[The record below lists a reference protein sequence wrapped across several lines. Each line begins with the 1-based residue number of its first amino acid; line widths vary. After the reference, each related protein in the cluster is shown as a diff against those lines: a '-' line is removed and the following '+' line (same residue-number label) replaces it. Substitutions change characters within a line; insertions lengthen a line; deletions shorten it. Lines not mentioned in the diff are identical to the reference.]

1 MQQKSMSCPR
11 LLAGKIGQRRCLEG
25 QAVSAGDHC
34 ELAARAEGC
43 HHFRPVRCVNRC
55 LCGDAVLDRQAGL
68 LARLCENN
76 DHVWCGV
83 FVEADHERAVG
94 RWPEDAIRIADK
106 SQLTMLAGERV
117 CRHAALDTEYGWPF
131 QEVLAGTRFAGH
143 PAPQVATVRVED
155 AGHPATAHLPGTWV
169 RTDEWYDTQTN
180 PRDHVHVLAT
190 VDEATYSGG
199 SMGPD
204 HPIAWCHDV
213 GAGRSFVTAVGH
225 LDESWS
231 DPAVVDHVVG
241 GIESV
246 AAAVSE
252 NPCGT

>member
-1 MQQKSMSCPR
+1 MARRAAVVALVCTTLAACVVPAPTPDGPWV
-11 LLAGKIGQRRCLEG
+11 LLFTRTEG
-25 QAVSAGDHC
+25 YRHSSIEPAAQALGV
-34 ELAARAEGC
+34 ELADRGWGIVVTDDPAVFTPQRLG
-43 HHFRPVRCVNRC
+43 V
-55 LCGDAVLDRQAGL
+55 LDAVVFLSTTGDVLDPPHEAALQAWVEDGGGW
-68 LARLCENN
+68 
-76 DHVWCGV
+76 VGV
-83 FVEADHERAVG
+83 
-94 RWPEDAIRIADK
+94 
-106 SQLTMLAGERV
+106 
-117 CRHAALDTEYGWPF
+117 HAALDTEYGWPF